1 MTDAQTGIETKRKR
15 SPNETSKK
23 NFTNNRLT
31 NLQIFK
37 LRVYFEKLIWR
48 QSRCSG
54 WSGGQGELSEWGERG
69 EWVKTSGTGE
79 TGKWGERGEN
89 EFYDF
94 RNFMK
99 TWSQHN
105 N

>member
-1 MTDAQTGIETKRKR
+1 MQGNFIFKQGFEVNGT
-15 SPNETSKK
+15 ETSKMR
-23 NFTNNRLT
+23 FTNNRLT
-31 NLQIFK
+31 NLRIFK
-37 LRVYFEKLIWR
+37 LRAYFEKLIGR
-48 QSRCSG
+48 

-69 EWVKTSGTGE
+69 EWGKTSGTGE
-79 TGKWGERGEN
+79 TGRWGERGEN